1 MLRCA
6 ITLLLLVALGGCFE
20 SDEERAARAYTERDY
35 ETAQELA
42 QGLAAENNPRGF
54 DLLALMAAQGMGQ
67 QVDFQ
72 QAFAHAE
79 RAIALDAGYAS
90 TRDAILA
97 RIEHNMASAQSN
109 FDDGNYP
116 RALSLA
122 EPLSAYGHEA
132 AAILVNTL
140 ITGHYVALPDSA
152 MSWRDYWDRCSGN
165 IRREDNDQA
174 ETTFAEECLGK
185 AIVWDGHVVRTTD
198 QALTIKMRPGRP
210 ASRND
215 LTLKLDA
222 PPDRAVAD
230 NGRKIRFAG
239 TIDARGNPNRPDLLV
254 AGAVIGPA
262 PLTRDEQ
269 AREIELDRHIVMG
282 GCQILVEE
290 LYRAE
295 HMPQWAIDTEAQ
307 VLEGGSPRSRAFS
320 LLVGILSESKVF
332 NRGDEGA
339 WLSIFDG
346 TVTIQSVVART
357 AQVTEFTA
365 ECAMDSVYRKGD
377 VPSEH
382 GSLRFVTIAEPV
394 VDSAPGRMRD

>member
-1 MLRCA
+1 VRHA

-35 ETAQELA
+35 GTAQELA

-54 DLLALMAAQGMGQ
+54 DLLALMAAQGMGR

-90 TRDAILA
+90 TRDAILS
-97 RIEHNMASAQSN
+97 RIDHNMASAQGN
-109 FDDGNYP
+109 FDDGNYA

-122 EPLSAYGHEA
+122 EPLGAYGHEA

-140 ITGHYVALPDSA
+140 ITGHYVALPGSA

-174 ETTFAEECLGK
+174 DATFAEECLGK
-185 AIVWDGHVVRTTD
+185 TIVWDGHVVRATD

-222 PPDRAVAD
+222 PPDRAVAN

-269 AREIELDRHIVMG
+269 AREVELDRHIVIG

-295 HMPQWAIDTEAQ
+295 HMPQWAIETEAR

-332 NRGDEGA
+332 NRGEDGA

-357 AQVTEFTA
+357 AQVTKFTA

-394 VDSAPGRMRD
+394 VDSAPDRMRD